1 MPILAKRWAGRLYG
15 TNTGNLF
22 MELTQDGANVKG
34 VARFMD
40 HLYGLALYEFAG
52 EFDESLKLDC
62 KPLNPK
68 EGQELGDIKV
78 EAILTP
84 TGYLRGEWHSTIG
97 TAGTFDAFPHEISSV
112 PQDISK
118 PDNVP
123 EQIYNKNIRIGSVR
137 LFSDNIKKILAF
149 IKQDFT
155 QGRSVVTCIVR
166 GSQVTKYSEDFIR
179 EIETLGEINYLKV
192 TIQEPEAHGINK
204 VVVLELVENGV
215 SEVRVSGISEA
226 WVLGK
231 AESIA
236 EEIKPNQNVLVTTY
250 RKYGLNINAIIFLAM
265 LVAIPEISSWFKRA
279 IFVVTV
285 VILLSFL
292 LLLHRKFIPNTV
304 IYLTK
309 QEPSFFKKA
318 WPTILSWV
326 IAVSSS
332 LFAAWIFYLLTRSG
346 GS

>member
-22 MELTQDGANVKG
+22 LEIEQDGSNVKG
-34 VARFMD
+34 MARFMD
-40 HLYGLALYEFAG
+40 QLYGLALYEFTG
-52 EFDESLKLDC
+52 EFDKSLRLDC

-68 EGQELGDIKV
+68 EGLELGDIKV
-78 EAILTP
+78 EAILQP
-84 TGYLRGEWHSTIG
+84 NGSLRGDWHSTIG
-97 TAGTFDAFPHEISSV
+97 TAGTFDAYPHEISSTT
-112 PQDISK
+112 QDSSK
-118 PDNVP
+118 PNSIP
-123 EQIYNKNIRIGSVR
+123 EQIYNKNIKIGSVR
-137 LFSDNIKKILAF
+137 LFTKNILKLFDF
-149 IKQDFT
+149 IKQDFI
-155 QGRSVVTCIVR
+155 QGRAVVTYIVR
-166 GSQVTKYSEDFIR
+166 GSQATKYSEDFIR
-179 EIETLGEINYLKV
+179 EIDTLGEIHYLKI

-250 RKYGLNINAIIFLAM
+250 RKYGLNINVIIILVM
-265 LVAIPEISSWFKRA
+265 LVLIPEFSNWPRRA
-279 IFVVTV
+279 IFVVAV
-285 VILLSFL
+285 YVLLMFL
-292 LLLHRKFIPNTV
+292 LLLHRKFIPNTA

-309 QEPSFFKKA
+309 QDPSFLKRT
-318 WPTILSWV
+318 WPTILSWL

-332 LFAAWIFYLLTRSG
+332 VVAAFLFYFLTKG
-346 GS
+346 KNP